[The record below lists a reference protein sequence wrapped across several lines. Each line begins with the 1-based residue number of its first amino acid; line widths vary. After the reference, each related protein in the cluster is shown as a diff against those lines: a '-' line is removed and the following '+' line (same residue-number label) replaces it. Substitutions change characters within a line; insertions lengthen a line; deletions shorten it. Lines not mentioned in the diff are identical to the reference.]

1 MPSYGEQ
8 SKTKPEIWAD
18 PTTEAI
24 TGKASIEKTMKS
36 HAPKMDRKAM
46 KSTMNST
53 AFIGI
58 STAMPL
64 DLG

>member
-1 MPSYGEQ
+1 MVNNLKRNQ
-8 SKTKPEIWAD
+8 KWAD
-18 PTTEAI
+18 PTTEGI

-58 STAMPL
+58 STVMPL

>member
-8 SKTKPEIWAD
+8 SKMKPEIWAD

-24 TGKASIEKTMKS
+24 TGKASTEKTMRS

-46 KSTMNST
+46 KSTMN
-53 AFIGI
+53 
-58 STAMPL
+58 
-64 DLG
+64 